1 MPFLF
6 FGALRII
13 VSPPEGHCERP
24 MWASPP
30 PSDDG
35 ESDDALRDAG
45 VDDDTSWLEPPSR
58 GFYVLRQAICAG
70 RRINDVCVFFV
81 RLSVAS

>member
-1 MPFLF
+1 
-6 FGALRII
+6 
-13 VSPPEGHCERP
+13 

-35 ESDDALRDAG
+35 ESDDTLRDAG